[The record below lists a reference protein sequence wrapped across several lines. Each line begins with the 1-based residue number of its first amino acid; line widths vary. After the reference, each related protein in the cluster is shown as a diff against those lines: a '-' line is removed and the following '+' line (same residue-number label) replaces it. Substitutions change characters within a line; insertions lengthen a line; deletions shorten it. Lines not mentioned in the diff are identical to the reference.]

1 MRNARENYEACYL
14 MPHPNSFTQTRAL
27 MSRLLCQLPKGSQL
41 CPWQEKCPLLL
52 GAQSSAKVCPTS
64 TTLHP
69 DTAHN
74 LQALESRVLNS
85 AMLGSSGQLHGLPP
99 WIKPRLDFTRDHTT
113 AQPFSLSPSCFTLNL
128 TDFSE
133 KPCIN
138 KSCAMT
144 TTTLLKA
151 LPLRKQN

>member
-1 MRNARENYEACYL
+1 MLFDAPPKSSY
-14 MPHPNSFTQTRAL
+14 PDQGTHVQV
-27 MSRLLCQLPKGSQL
+27 LCQLPKGSQL

-52 GAQSSAKVCPTS
+52 GAQLSAKVFPIS
-64 TTLHP
+64 TTLHR

-74 LQALESRVLNS
+74 LQPLESRVLNS
-85 AMLGSSGQLHGLPP
+85 ATLGSSGQLHILPP

-133 KPCIN
+133 KPCLS

-151 LPLRKQN
+151 LLLRKQN

>member
-1 MRNARENYEACYL
+1 MLFDAPPKFSYPDPGTHVQDAVSAAKGFTALPLAGKVPSVPRSSVISEGLPHQRNPMISCL
-14 MPHPNSFTQTRAL
+14 F
-27 MSRLLCQLPKGSQL
+27 
-41 CPWQEKCPLLL
+41 
-52 GAQSSAKVCPTS
+52 

-99 WIKPRLDFTRDHTT
+99 WIKPRLDFIRDHTT
-113 AQPFSLSPSCFTLNL
+113 AQPLSLSPSCFTLNL

-133 KPCIN
+133 KP
-138 KSCAMT
+138 S
-144 TTTLLKA
+144 
-151 LPLRKQN
+151 Q